1 MMNNCGAPEV
11 CVFRGVHPAGD
22 WVRGGMSPVAHG
34 DLPQTEKLPL
44 AEVGRK
50 ENMPLYAS
58 KKRLK

>member
-1 MMNNCGAPEV
+1 MRVSWRAP
-11 CVFRGVHPAGD
+11 FGRRGLG
-22 WVRGGMSPVAHG
+22 GGMSPVAHG